1 MVPPHICLVEEL
13 VSGGSLFDALH
24 RRSRR
29 RGATCAS
36 PLAYPRV
43 RALSRVCVCTD
54 GMSACQSS
62 SGPR

>member
-29 RGATCAS
+29 RGTSSAS
-36 PLAYPRV
+36 PLDYPRV
-43 RALSRVCVCTD
+43 GTHCWA
-54 GMSACQSS
+54 A
-62 SGPR
+62 P